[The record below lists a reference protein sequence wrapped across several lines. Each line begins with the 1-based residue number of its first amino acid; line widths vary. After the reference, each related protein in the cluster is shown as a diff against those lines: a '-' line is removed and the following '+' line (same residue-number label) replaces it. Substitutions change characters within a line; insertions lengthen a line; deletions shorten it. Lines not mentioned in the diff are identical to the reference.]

1 MKKTIVILGL
11 AALVIVAAGCAST
24 PAVSYGSPDQVE
36 TVTTDFGSTDLQMIA
51 EKMVNSLLASP
62 ILASGKQPVFYVQT
76 VRNRTDEHI
85 DTKAVTDKIR
95 VTLLRSGKVKFTA
108 IAEVK
113 DLAARSGLEI
123 RAISYPQ
130 QSLTDYGLVRRS
142 FVFGVEG
149 SYGALRQLVYLL
161 ELTPSFLTLESIR
174 VGEVGT
180 GGQLRAE
187 LSLSTLF
194 VAEPEPAGKGR
205 S

>member
-113 DLAARSGLEI
+113 DELVNQLEFQASSGMVDPAPARSTGKLVG
-123 RAISYPQ
+123 A
-130 QSLTDYGLVRRS
+130 DY
-142 FVFGVEG
+142 
-149 SYGALRQLVYLL
+149 
-161 ELTPSFLTLESIR
+161 FL
-174 VGEVGT
+174 
-180 GGQLRAE
+180 
-187 LSLSTLF
+187 
-194 VAEPEPAGKGR
+194 
-205 S
+205 

>member
-113 DLAARSGLEI
+113 DELVNQLEFQASSGMVDPATARSIGKLVGADYFLYGELASIRKSAGRLKDVYYRFTLNLVNIQNGLIEWADEKEI
-123 RAISYPQ
+123 RKQAKKP
-130 QSLTDYGLVRRS
+130 
-142 FVFGVEG
+142 
-149 SYGALRQLVYLL
+149 LL
-161 ELTPSFLTLESIR
+161 
-174 VGEVGT
+174 
-180 GGQLRAE
+180 GG
-187 LSLSTLF
+187 
-194 VAEPEPAGKGR
+194 
-205 S
+205 

>member
-113 DLAARSGLEI
+113 DELVNQLEFQASSGMVDPATARSIGKLVGADYFLYGELASIRKSAGRLKDVYYKFTLNLVNIQNGLIEWADEKEI
-123 RAISYPQ
+123 RKQAKKP
-130 QSLTDYGLVRRS
+130 
-142 FVFGVEG
+142 
-149 SYGALRQLVYLL
+149 LL
-161 ELTPSFLTLESIR
+161 
-174 VGEVGT
+174 
-180 GGQLRAE
+180 GG
-187 LSLSTLF
+187 
-194 VAEPEPAGKGR
+194 
-205 S
+205 